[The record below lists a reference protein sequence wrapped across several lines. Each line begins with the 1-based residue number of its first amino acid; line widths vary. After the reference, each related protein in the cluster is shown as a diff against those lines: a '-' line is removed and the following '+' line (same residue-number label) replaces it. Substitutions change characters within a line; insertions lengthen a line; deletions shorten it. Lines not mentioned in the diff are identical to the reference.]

1 MEYDQI
7 SGEMKELPVQEALLK
22 LLIELKN
29 FSMKD
34 TPDIPKLLL
43 DGLPKRD
50 EPEYI
55 EVESLKLLVLLHSID
70 RWSNI
75 IDLCRAIIVH
85 LEGQPFVMPQLR
97 PQSPFYAEG
106 ELDKEIA
113 TPEQVDEFLAD
124 PPQDLPNIRSRQ
136 DLKGLRPV
144 LLICYF
150 RRIVSPSQ
158 TLPGW

>member
-1 MEYDQI
+1 
-7 SGEMKELPVQEALLK
+7 
-22 LLIELKN
+22 
-29 FSMKD
+29 MKD

-136 DLKGLRPV
+136 DLKGRDQCCSSA
-144 LLICYF
+144 I
-150 RRIVSPSQ
+150 SD
-158 TLPGW
+158 G